1 MVVPLYVLIVAIR
14 GCLFEGAVPR
24 SPSYGES
31 FCAGFVVAYGAVVLV
46 FDYPFT
52 VYRGGFQHTLVVEYD
67 FVPFAG
73 QFRGQRAGD
82 CLSPVHPLRSVYAE
96 RCAVVSIVY
105 APSRSSLS
113 F

>member
-1 MVVPLYVLIVAIR
+1 M
-14 GCLFEGAVPR
+14 
-24 SPSYGES
+24 
-31 FCAGFVVAYGAVVLV
+31 VAYVAVVLV

-52 VYRGGFQHTLVVEYD
+52 FYRAGFHHTLVVEYD
-67 FVPFAG
+67 FVPFAS

-82 CLSPVHPLRSVYAE
+82 CLSPVHMLRSVYAE

-105 APSRSSLS
+105 ASSCSSLS